1 MALLEAEAKKYWNPL
16 MERLPREHL
25 RALQLRKFK
34 KIFEWAYER
43 SKFHRRLYQEAGL
56 EPGDIKTY
64 EDIQKVPR
72 VEKSMMRS
80 IQRKDPFPLRGG
92 PLRSPGRG
100 GRISADQRH
109 HRSTG
114 VSTGYLAGLGVVV
127 RVLGLY
133 PLCPGVSKDRPG
145 LPSLWV

>member
-1 MALLEAEAKKYWNPL
+1 MTLLEAEARKYWNPL
-16 MERLPREHL
+16 MERLPQEHL

-34 KIFEWAYER
+34 KIVSWAYER
-43 SKFHRRLYQEAGL
+43 STFHRRLYQEAGL
-56 EPGDIKTY
+56 EPGDIRTY
-64 EDIQKVPR
+64 EDIQKVPK

-92 PLRSPGRG
+92 PLRSSGRG

-109 HRSTG
+109 HRAAGLSAR
-114 VSTGYLAGLGVVV
+114 YLAGLGMVG

-133 PLCPGVSKDRPG
+133 PLCPGISKDRPG
-145 LPSLWV
+145 VFALRV